1 MHGSRVDPPQS
12 TVADHDPGRPVPFDW
27 PNPGP
32 SFGAR
37 ARDLRQPDYS
47 PLPGEGY
54 RVPGTSNGAMFRVSR
69 PLRVESIAGRGH
81 ADAAGGMW

>member
-54 RVPGTSNGAMFRVSR
+54 RVPGYIERCDDPGFPS
-69 PLRVESIAGRGH
+69 
-81 ADAAGGMW
+81 AAR